1 MIKTR
6 AASQLPTPNLSPITR
21 AVALA
26 LSTWAVVGP
35 GVAFAQTSP
44 AVPVANAA
52 APESEVR
59 ALEVVTVTATRRIED
74 QQKVS
79 TSVTAL
85 SGAKLAERNIYDIGQ
100 LEGLSPG
107 FTFGRSGADARP
119 AMRGVRTEAVQANA
133 DTTIGFFIDGIYKS
147 RPSQALASFVDLER
161 VEVQRGPQGTLF
173 GRNTFGGNIV
183 LTTAKPELGET
194 SAEGSMLLG
203 SFKRT
208 RAEAVANL
216 DAGKTVAFRFAA
228 AVDKF
233 DGYVKNDFNPA
244 ADLFDEDLRYFRAS
258 VRFKPDNRFDAVLK
272 LESTEQR
279 GNGSGQFSYF
289 QMGTYLN
296 GTCRPLLNSTFYA
309 LNGRGGLTD
318 GIADCTRT
326 LGIPG
331 GAGAG
336 TTVDIGRPVYSPGN
350 PWRVENDFRSQRR
363 LSDTSFTAD
372 VSYRFAPF
380 TVKSITGGSDFSV
393 MRTVDNDFSRE
404 AIAVSQERTK
414 NKSFS
419 QELQILSEG
428 RGSFGYV
435 AGLYYFKDKTD
446 NVDAFQVV
454 RRSTGNG
461 FVTTAVAETQ
471 SSAAYAQL
479 SYAAT
484 NDLKFTAGIRHTV
497 DKKQYKF
504 ANRNAGTPVNSDLTQ
519 PDPFFTSLDSLVAP
533 NSAFGRAGTTNCG
546 TAVGGFAP
554 GAVIPGANC
563 GGVGNNTFFG
573 ATYTPVEFAKT
584 TGRVAAEYNLSKS
597 QLLYVSYST
606 GFSSG
611 GFNGSQ
617 AALNSEAT
625 RTFRPQEVAAVEIG
639 SKNRFLNNTLQLN
652 VAAFMNRYTNQQEQR
667 QVPVGLTTAS
677 LLFNAAKSKSNGLE
691 LEGEWRVSNQL
702 TLGATLSLLDAK
714 YTSFPDAPGP
724 IAITQLID
732 TPGTAA
738 TIVNG
743 VIVAPAGQT
752 RIYAPGYRCGLVNGT
767 GVNGIPQAY
776 GCDLTGNRIPY
787 AASTSGSVSA
797 AYTVG
802 LGSMGTITP
811 MVIVNFSSGY
821 YGQIYNVQAEKQGA
835 YTKVDLKLNWRVS
848 DALSLQGFVDNAS
861 NTVVL
866 NRFVWGGGSTMQN
879 SAAAPRTFGVKV
891 NYKFL

>member
-1 MIKTR
+1 MIKTHP
-6 AASQLPTPNLSPITR
+6 ASPLPTPALSPITR

-26 LSTWAVVGP
+26 LGTWGLANA
-35 GVAFAQTSP
+35 GVAFAQTP
-44 AVPVANAA
+44 PA
-52 APESEVR
+52 APDSEVR

-107 FTFGRSGADARP
+107 FTFGRSGSDARP

-133 DTTIGFFIDGIYKS
+133 DTTIGFFIDGIYKA

-183 LTTAKPELGET
+183 LTTAKPELGDT
-194 SAEGSMLLG
+194 SAEGSLLLG

-208 RAEAVANL
+208 RAEAVANI
-216 DAGKTVAFRFAA
+216 DAGKTVAIRLAA
-228 AVDKF
+228 AVDKS

-258 VRFKPDNRFDAVLK
+258 IRFKPDNRFDAVLK
-272 LESTEQR
+272 VENTEQR

-289 QMGTYLN
+289 QKGTYLN

-318 GIADCTRT
+318 GIADCTRN
-326 LGIPG
+326 LASP
-331 GAGAG
+331 AGAVG
-336 TTVDIGRPVYSPGN
+336 STADIGRPVYSPGN
-350 PWRVENDFRSQRR
+350 VWRVENDFQSQRR

-372 VSYRFAPF
+372 VSYRFDPF

-393 MRTVDNDFSRE
+393 MRTVDQDFSRE
-404 AIAVSQERTK
+404 AIATSQERTK

-428 RGSFGYV
+428 KGPFGYV

-471 SSAAYAQL
+471 SNAAYAQL
-479 SYAAT
+479 SFAAT
-484 NDLKFTAGIRHTV
+484 NELKFTAGVRHTV
-497 DKKQYKF
+497 DKKKYKF
-504 ANRNAGTPVNSDLTQ
+504 ANRNAGTPVNADLTQ

-533 NSAFGRAGTTNCG
+533 SSAFGSAGVTNCG

-554 GAVIPGANC
+554 GAVTPGANC

-573 ATYTPVEFAKT
+573 ATYTPVEFRKT
-584 TGRVAAEYNLSKS
+584 TGRIAAEYNLSKS
-597 QLLYVSYST
+597 QLLYASYST

-617 AALNSEAT
+617 AALITEST
-625 RTFRPQEVAAVEIG
+625 RTFKPQEVAALEIG
-639 SKNRFLNNTLQLN
+639 SKNRFLNNTLQVN
-652 VAAFMNRYTNQQEQR
+652 VAAFMNRYKDQQEQR

-677 LLFNAAKSKSNGLE
+677 LLFNAAKSKANGLE
-691 LEGEWRVSNQL
+691 LESEWRVTNKL
-702 TLGATLSLLDAK
+702 TLGATVSLLDAK

-738 TIVNG
+738 TVVNG
-743 VIVAPAGQT
+743 VTVAPAGQT
-752 RIYAPGYRCGLVNGT
+752 RIYAPGYKCGLVNGT

-776 GCDLTGNRIPY
+776 GCDLTGNKIPY

-797 AYTVG
+797 AYTIG
-802 LGSMGTITP
+802 LGGMGTITP
-811 MVIVNFSSGY
+811 MVVVNFSSGY
-821 YGQIYNVQAEKQGA
+821 YGQIYNVAAEKQGS
-835 YTKVDLKLNWRVS
+835 YTKVDLKLNWKVN
-848 DALSLQGFVDNAS
+848 DALNVQAFVDNAS
-861 NTVVL
+861 NTLVI

-879 SAAAPRTFGVKV
+879 SAAAPRTFGVKLG
-891 NYKFL
+891 YRFL